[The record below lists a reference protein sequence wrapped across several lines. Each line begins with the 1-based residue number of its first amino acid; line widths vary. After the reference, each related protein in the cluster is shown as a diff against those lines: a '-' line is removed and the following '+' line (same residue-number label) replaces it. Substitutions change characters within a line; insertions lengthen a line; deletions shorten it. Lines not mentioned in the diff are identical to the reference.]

1 MSDDV
6 PSLCRKRRGI
16 LMRYLF
22 GERDDLADVCEETDG
37 YCAGCHSRIAGGG
50 PF

>member
-1 MSDDV
+1 MADDV
-6 PSLCRKRRGI
+6 PTICLKRRWKPI
-16 LMRYLF
+16 RMLF

-37 YCAGCHSRIAGGG
+37 YCAHCHSRIAGGG